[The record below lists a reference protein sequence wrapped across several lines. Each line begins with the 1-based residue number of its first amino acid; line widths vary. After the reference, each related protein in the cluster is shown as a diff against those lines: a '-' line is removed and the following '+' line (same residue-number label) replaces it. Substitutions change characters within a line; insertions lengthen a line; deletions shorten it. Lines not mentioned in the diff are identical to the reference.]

1 MPRHYKSRELSHL
14 EVKLKAMREI
24 GLTDYEAVKAFLL
37 SKANGDPNNSIA
49 IDRWGN
55 KLIADYFNGSR
66 VFVAKKYRA
75 P

>member
-1 MPRHYKSRELSHL
+1 MSKPYKTRELSHL
-14 EVKLKAMREI
+14 EVKLKAMSQI
-24 GLTDYEAVKAFLL
+24 GLTDTNAVKAFLL

-55 KLIADYFNGSR
+55 KLITDYFNGSR
-66 VFVAKKYRA
+66 AFVAKKHRN